1 MSYFIGLDPGS
12 RAAGVASLHEDGGLA
27 HITLHEAGEL
37 PDRLVSLRAGVRGWL
52 AGYAE
57 IGTWC
62 CVIEQPGTRFGGS
75 ALLASFGVCVEA
87 ARSVLRCPVMTPT
100 SAAWKKLALG
110 NGAAKKADVM
120 VGARLLGYEGACQDT
135 ADAIVMADAARVYA
149 RQVMGAR

>member
-100 SAAWKKLALG
+100 SAAWKK
-110 NGAAKKADVM
+110 ADVM